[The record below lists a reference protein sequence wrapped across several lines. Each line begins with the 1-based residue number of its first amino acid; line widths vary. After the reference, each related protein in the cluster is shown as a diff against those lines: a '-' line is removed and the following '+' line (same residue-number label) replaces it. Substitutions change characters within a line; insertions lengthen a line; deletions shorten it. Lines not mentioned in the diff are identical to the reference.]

1 MGNSRKNMTN
11 YNSKIIEEKRNPL
24 SQRAYYQKILLN
36 KYHYDLNYP
45 NMFANFKGNKKLTSK
60 YNTLKNSPLASKK
73 FRFEKRADD
82 NLSFRE
88 VGNISKKN
96 MLYTNE
102 NSIDNSKMNKEKS
115 SMKKMS
121 NNISKNGENL
131 FIKKFEKIMNKKGQM
146 TTQNKSKKK
155 IMNYSVN
162 NSFINFQKNFG
173 NKYNNLNLNDKTFT
187 TKANNL
193 SKLREYNLSNN
204 NYNNDMDI
212 YKNKTNN
219 NKNLMIDCGYY
230 YSNKEKYNVS
240 GDKYI
245 NKKKSYIYSLPCSTG
260 KNINTNHSIKKE
272 KEKEVIATISS
283 KRTYVG
289 VNSSLGSKYKN
300 KIKPYIRSSLY
311 KKKEKNNNIYKKV
324 SKSRINSK
332 RTADNSSTN

>member
-1 MGNSRKNMTN
+1 
-11 YNSKIIEEKRNPL
+11 
-24 SQRAYYQKILLN
+24 
-36 KYHYDLNYP
+36 
-45 NMFANFKGNKKLTSK
+45 
-60 YNTLKNSPLASKK
+60 
-73 FRFEKRADD
+73 
-82 NLSFRE
+82 
-88 VGNISKKN
+88 

-102 NSIDNSKMNKEKS
+102 NSIDNSKINKDKS

-121 NNISKNGENL
+121 NNMSKNGENL

-193 SKLREYNLSNN
+193 SKLKEYNLSNN
-204 NYNNDMDI
+204 NNINNDMDI

-260 KNINTNHSIKKE
+260 KNINTNHSNKKEIEKE
-272 KEKEVIATISS
+272 KEKE
-283 KRTYVG
+283 KDKG
-289 VNSSLGSKYKN
+289 EE
-300 KIKPYIRSSLY
+300 
-311 KKKEKNNNIYKKV
+311 KEKEKEKEIEIEKHIQK
-324 SKSRINSK
+324 SKQIKN
-332 RTADNSSTN
+332 